1 LSYQFL
7 SLIPYLASS
16 EDMQASNL
24 DWMGD
29 LIDVPVSLSDLIEV
43 FLHDLPFTS
52 LLYSLHLILKVV

>member
-1 LSYQFL
+1 
-7 SLIPYLASS
+7 
-16 EDMQASNL
+16 MQASNL